1 MQGFR
6 LFLICLIAA
15 LPPAAYAGEPISPM
29 AVLVMIVGDFHM
41 SNPDRDL
48 HNVQSDDMLAPTRQ
62 AEIAAAVAGLARFQP
77 TEVDVEWDADAVAQR
92 YDAYVKGALPPSRN
106 EVVQLGF
113 RLAQASGASVH
124 GVDVEGDFP
133 YDAVQAYAKAH
144 GEDDVLAAANAKIES
159 FVQRQDALLKTGT
172 VSQALRWLNDPALA
186 ADGNAFYRTTL
197 KIGGGKEQPGA
208 DLLTAWYKRNFRICA
223 NIVQLAKPGD
233 RIVAF
238 FGSGHEFLLR
248 QCASEMPGFRLVE
261 PNDYLPK

>member
-1 MQGFR
+1 MR
-6 LFLICLIAA
+6 HFLLLCLLAASPTIATA
-15 LPPAAYAGEPISPM
+15 QEPVS
-29 AVLVMIVGDFHM
+29 VMIVGDFHM

-48 HNVQSDDMLAPTRQ
+48 HNVQSDDMLAPRRQ
-62 AEIAAAVAGLARFQP
+62 AEIAAAVAGLTKFRP
-77 TEVDVEWDADAVAQR
+77 TQVDVEWDADTVTQR
-92 YDAYVKGALPPSRN
+92 YDAYLKGTLPPSHN

-144 GEDDVLAAANAKIES
+144 GEDDILAGANAKIES
-159 FVQRQDALLKTGT
+159 FVQQQDMLLKTGT
-172 VSQALRWLNDPALA
+172 VSDVLRWLNDPVLA
-186 ADGNAFYRTTL
+186 QDGNAFYRTML
-197 KIGGGKEQPGA
+197 KVGGGAAQPGA
-208 DLLTAWYKRNFRICA
+208 DLLTAWYKRNFDICA

-248 QCASEMPGFRLVE
+248 QCVSEMPGYKLVE